1 MPYRIINFSKNP
13 FTVIFKME
21 KRNLETQKARLKKV
35 SNKEWLDA
43 MDKVK
48 RLIAWRLYG
57 CKQCSGAHSE
67 MALGLPAEDYYV
79 GEAV

>member
-1 MPYRIINFSKNP
+1 
-13 FTVIFKME
+13 ME
-21 KRNLETQKARLKKV
+21 AQKARLKKV

-43 MDKVK
+43 MNEVK

-57 CKQCSGAHSE
+57 CKQYSGAHSE
-67 MALGLPAEDYYV
+67 MALGLPAEDYYL